1 MFLKLRER
9 KPLIRKNKIKYKGEN
24 IMKIEANILSRF
36 KGEINGIEIFNE
48 NSYNIILNVLE
59 AISKKFKDVELDN
72 EFIHDLENEIENYSD
87 VEELENDLLDSI
99 YVAKEF
105 SKVEFIVSFE
115 EYEKI
120 NNKIKSGAYLK

>member
-1 MFLKLRER
+1 M
-9 KPLIRKNKIKYKGEN
+9 KIK
-24 IMKIEANILSRF
+24 ANILSRF

-59 AISKKFKDVELDN
+59 AISKKFKDVELNN
-72 EFIHDLENEIENYSD
+72 EFIQDLENEIENYSGI
-87 VEELENDLLDSI
+87 EELENDLLDSI

>member
-1 MFLKLRER
+1 
-9 KPLIRKNKIKYKGEN
+9 
-24 IMKIEANILSRF
+24 MKIEANILSRF
-36 KGEINGIEIFNE
+36 KGEINGVEIFNE

-59 AISKKFKDVELDN
+59 SISKKFEDVKLNN
-72 EFIHDLENEIENYSD
+72 EFIKDLENEIENYSD
-87 VEELENDLLDSI
+87 VEELENELLDSI

>member
-1 MFLKLRER
+1 
-9 KPLIRKNKIKYKGEN
+9 
-24 IMKIEANILSRF
+24 MKIEANILSRF
-36 KGEINGIEIFNE
+36 KGEINGVEIFNE

-59 AISKKFKDVELDN
+59 AISKKFKDVELNN
-72 EFIHDLENEIENYSD
+72 EFIQDLENEIENYSD

-99 YVAKEF
+99 YAAKEF
-105 SKVEFIVSFE
+105 SEVQFIVSFE

>member
-1 MFLKLRER
+1 
-9 KPLIRKNKIKYKGEN
+9 
-24 IMKIEANILSRF
+24 MKIEANILTRF

-59 AISKKFKDVELDN
+59 AISKKFKDVKLNN
-72 EFIHDLENEIENYSD
+72 EFIQDLENEIKNYSD
-87 VEELENDLLDSI
+87 TEELENDLLNSI
-99 YVAKEF
+99 YMAKEF
-105 SKVEFIVSFE
+105 SKLEFIVSFE

>member
-1 MFLKLRER
+1 ME
-9 KPLIRKNKIKYKGEN
+9 
-24 IMKIEANILSRF
+24 IEAKILSKF

-59 AISKKFKDVELDN
+59 AISKKFKDIELNN
-72 EFIHDLENEIENYSD
+72 EFIQDLENEIENYSD
-87 VEELENDLLDSI
+87 AEELENDLLDSI
-99 YVAKEF
+99 YAAKEF

-120 NNKIKSGAYLK
+120 NNKIKSGTYLK

>member
-1 MFLKLRER
+1 
-9 KPLIRKNKIKYKGEN
+9 
-24 IMKIEANILSRF
+24 MKIEANILSRF
-36 KGEINGIEIFNE
+36 KGQINGVEIFNE

-59 AISKKFKDVELDN
+59 AISKKFKDVELNN
-72 EFIHDLENEIENYSD
+72 EFIQDLENEIENYSD

-115 EYEKI
+115 EYKKI

>member
-1 MFLKLRER
+1 
-9 KPLIRKNKIKYKGEN
+9 
-24 IMKIEANILSRF
+24 MKIEANILSRF
-36 KGEINGIEIFNE
+36 KGKINGIEIFNE

-59 AISKKFKDVELDN
+59 AISKKFKDIELNN
-72 EFIHDLENEIENYSD
+72 EFIQDLENEIENYSD

-99 YVAKEF
+99 YAAKEF

-115 EYEKI
+115 EYEEI

>member
-1 MFLKLRER
+1 
-9 KPLIRKNKIKYKGEN
+9 
-24 IMKIEANILSRF
+24 MKIEANILTRF

-48 NSYNIILNVLE
+48 NSYNIILNILE
-59 AISKKFKDVELDN
+59 AISKKFKDIELNN
-72 EFIHDLENEIENYSD
+72 EFIQDLENEIENYSD
-87 VEELENDLLDSI
+87 VEELENDLLNSI
-99 YVAKEF
+99 YAAKEF